1 MSGND
6 IAGPGDLMAVITLD
20 DLLGSL
26 EVRQLRPG
34 VWTAPNIEM
43 EYPRIFG
50 GQLLA
55 QAVAL
60 GAATTEG
67 KVVKSMS
74 CLFPREGSTTDPLEF
89 EVEETQTGRTFAVRR
104 IRAAQRGRT
113 IFTALL
119 SMHAPEHAP
128 AFEHQESAPDAG
140 RPSEAVARDMSMIP
154 WTTRVVGGAD
164 LRDRSMAPPR
174 YAFWTRVEDRSL
186 SDDPAVHQG
195 LLAHATDLTIVGTVL
210 LPVEGVSQAD
220 SYHTLHTAVTGHSV
234 WFHRPFRVDEW
245 CLLAQHSPTLAG
257 ARGFGQGHAF
267 SIDGALIAS
276 FAQECMIR
284 PVAAS

>member
-1 MSGND
+1 
-6 IAGPGDLMAVITLD
+6 MAVITLD
-20 DLLGSL
+20 DLLGCL
-26 EVRQLRPG
+26 EVQQLRAG

-60 GAATTEG
+60 GAATAEG
-67 KVVKSMS
+67 KIVKSMS

-89 EVEETQTGRTFAVRR
+89 EVEDTQTGRTFAVRR
-104 IRAAQRGRT
+104 IRAGQRGRT

-119 SMHAPEHAP
+119 SMHAPEHVS
-128 AFEHQESAPDAG
+128 AFEHQEPAPDAG
-140 RPSEAVARDMSMIP
+140 HPSQGVDWDMSMIP
-154 WTTRVVGGAD
+154 WVTRVVGGTD
-164 LRDRSMAPPR
+164 LRDPAAAPPR
-174 YAFWTRVEDRSL
+174 YAFWTRVEDRTL

-220 SYHTLHTAVTGHSV
+220 SYHTLHTAVTSHSV
-234 WFHRPFRVDEW
+234 WFHRPFRIDEW
-245 CLLAQHSPTLAG
+245 CLIAQHSPTLVG

-267 SIDGALIAS
+267 STDGVLVAS

-284 PVAAS
+284 PISPS